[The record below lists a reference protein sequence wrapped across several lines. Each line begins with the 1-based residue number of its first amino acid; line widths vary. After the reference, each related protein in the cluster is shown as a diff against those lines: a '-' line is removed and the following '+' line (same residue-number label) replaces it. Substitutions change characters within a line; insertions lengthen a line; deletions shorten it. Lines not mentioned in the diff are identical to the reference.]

1 MELSDQLASIAARAQ
16 KTLAHIQTEEATKN
30 ALILPFINA
39 LGYNVFDPTE
49 VVPEYTCD
57 VGTKKGEK
65 VDYAIF
71 RDSKPI
77 MLFECK
83 HVGGDLSVSHA
94 GQLLRY
100 FHVTEARIGVLT
112 NGVKYRFYTD
122 LEKPNVMDERPFLE
136 FDLFDLDSAVVSE
149 LKKLTKGAFNL
160 DQMLAAAH
168 DMKYLRALKGYLNAE
183 FSAPSEE
190 FVTYLAKH
198 VYDGKLTAKL
208 RETFGSL
215 VHRALQ
221 QFVSERV
228 AARLKSAIVA
238 ETGPIEQ
245 APLTSEAES
254 VAVSDQGR
262 LVETTQEEVEGYQ
275 IVRAILRDA
284 VPVQRVVMRD
294 VQSYCGVL
302 LDDNNRKPIVRL
314 HLNGGKKYLTV
325 FDTEGGE
332 RVDIN
337 SLDDLFNVADRLRA
351 AALQYDAKS

>member
-1 MELSDQLASIAARAQ
+1 MELSDQLAGIAARAQ

-71 RDSKPI
+71 REGKPI

-83 HVGGDLSVSHA
+83 HVGGDLAINHA

-136 FDLFDLDSAVVSE
+136 FDLFDLDPAVVAE
-149 LKKLTKGAFNL
+149 LTKLTKGAFNL

-168 DMKYLRALKGYLNAE
+168 DMKYLRALKGYLNGE
-183 FSAPSEE
+183 FSSPSEE

-198 VYDGKLTAKL
+198 VYDGKFTAKL
-208 RETFGSL
+208 RETFATL
-215 VHRALQ
+215 VQRALQ

-238 ETGPIEQ
+238 ETGPVEPVPQ
-245 APLTSEAES
+245 AEPEA
-254 VAVSDQGR
+254 AFDQGK
-262 LVETTQEEVEGYQ
+262 VIDTTQEEVEGYQ
-275 IVRAILRDA
+275 IVRAILREV

-294 VQSYCGVL
+294 VQTYCGVL

-325 FDTEGGE
+325 FDKEGGE
-332 RVDIN
+332 RVDI
-337 SLDDLFNVADRLRA
+337 SGLDDLFNVADRLRA
-351 AALQYDAKS
+351 AALQYDPKG